1 MRTVPYLQRG
11 GRFYNGRVKMLKME
25 FRGIMLSDAGDLATG
40 DERCQILGVWK
51 D

>member
-25 FRGIMLSDAGDLATG
+25 FRGTMLIEAGDLGTG
-40 DERCQILGVWK
+40 DEGCQILAVWK